1 MSVKRTSMFKLSQ
14 SVKRLIAT
22 APAGKRAALKKAWVE
37 GEAAA
42 SYSPRKSSS
51 SAFSNG
57 ASEL

>member
-37 GEAAA
+37 GEATA
-42 SYSPRKSSS
+42 SYNPRKSNSG
-51 SAFSNG
+51 AFSNG